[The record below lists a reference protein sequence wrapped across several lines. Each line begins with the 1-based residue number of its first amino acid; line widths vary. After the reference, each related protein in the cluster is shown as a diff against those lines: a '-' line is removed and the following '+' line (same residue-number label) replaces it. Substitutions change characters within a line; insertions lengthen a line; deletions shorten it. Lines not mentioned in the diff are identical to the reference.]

1 MQFEQAITEDA
12 ITRLRRVEG
21 QIGGVIRMLEE
32 GRDCKAVMQQ
42 VSAASKAL
50 ERSGVRLLAGQ
61 MQHCI
66 RHEGEEGVDTYS
78 PEEMERMF
86 LNLA

>member
-1 MQFEQAITEDA
+1 MRFEENISEDA

-21 QIGGVIRMLEE
+21 QVGGVIRMLEE
-32 GRDCKAVMQQ
+32 GRDCKQVMQQ

-50 ERSGVRLLAGQ
+50 ERAGVRLLAAQ
-61 MQHCI
+61 MRYCVI
-66 RHEGEEGVDTYS
+66 HEGEEGVDAVS
-78 PEEMERMF
+78 PEELEQMF

>member
-1 MQFEQAITEDA
+1 MRFEEGISEEA

-21 QIGGVIRMLEE
+21 QVGGIVRMLEE
-32 GRDCKAVMQQ
+32 GRDCKQVMQQ

-50 ERSGVRLLAGQ
+50 ERAGVRLLAAQ
-61 MQHCI
+61 MRHCVI
-66 RHEGEEGVDTYS
+66 HEGEEGVDAVT
-78 PEEMERMF
+78 PEEIEQMF

>member
-1 MQFEQAITEDA
+1 MRFEENISEDA

-21 QIGGVIRMLEE
+21 QVGGVIRMLEE
-32 GRDCKAVMQQ
+32 GRDCKQVMQQ

-50 ERSGVRLLAGQ
+50 ERAGVRLLAAQ
-61 MQHCI
+61 MRHCVI
-66 RHEGEEGVDTYS
+66 HEGEEGVETVT
-78 PEEMERMF
+78 PEEIEQMF

>member
-1 MQFEQAITEDA
+1 MRFEENISEDA

-21 QIGGVIRMLEE
+21 QVGGVIRMLEE
-32 GRDCKAVMQQ
+32 GRDCKQVMQQ

-50 ERSGVRLLAGQ
+50 ERAGVRLLAAQ
-61 MQHCI
+61 MRHCVV
-66 RHEGEEGVDTYS
+66 HEGEEGVETVT
-78 PEEMERMF
+78 PEEIEQMF